1 MTKYINYWLKN
12 MIKDTPNDMELGEK
26 LREISWKQT
35 KKQIVKDKNQPYIY
49 ERNPDTGEIFRRK
62 LGDYS
67 SPRELIH
74 LIPQKRIK
82 TTIITKKENS
92 MSMMSLYDY
101 LGRAAGPELGLK
113 VAQAATK
120 AQVKHEMR
128 EVVNPAYKG
137 KVMLYPR
144 AFLDL
149 YFRNGLNEN
158 TSGKQLLKG

>member
-1 MTKYINYWLKN
+1 MNSKTLHKLV
-12 MIKDTPNDMELGEK
+12 KDIPNDMELGK
-26 LREISWKQT
+26 KVRTIAWKEISE
-35 KKQIVKDKNQPYIY
+35 QIVKDKNQPYIY

-144 AFLDL
+144 AFLEL
-149 YFRNGLNEN
+149 YFKGGLNEG
-158 TSGKQLLKG
+158 TIGKQLLKG